1 MVQERAN
8 VDVDV
13 DAVCSVLASA
23 DRRRLLS
30 YLSNDAEVTTTTEL
44 ARTLADERDVPPER
58 IETELN
64 HVDLPA
70 LAAIHAI
77 EYHREIGV
85 VEPTPLVEDLLAC
98 ASSIEEI
105 AETSTRGTNR

>member
-1 MVQERAN
+1 MVRERAH
-8 VDVDV
+8 VDV

-30 YLSNDAEVTTTTEL
+30 HLSNDAEVTTMTDL
-44 ARTLADERDVPPER
+44 ARKLADERDVSPDR

-70 LAAIHAI
+70 LAAIDAI

-98 ASSIEEI
+98 ASTIEEI
-105 AETSTRGTNR
+105 AETSTQEANR

>member
-1 MVQERAN
+1 MVQERAH
-8 VDVDV
+8 VDV

-23 DRRRLLS
+23 DRRRLLGH
-30 YLSNDAEVTTTTEL
+30 LSTNAEVTTTTDL
-44 ARTLADERDVPPER
+44 ARALADERDVSADR

-70 LAAIHAI
+70 LAAIDAI

-85 VEPTPLVEDLLAC
+85 VEPMPLVEDLLEC
-98 ASSIEEI
+98 ARTIEVI
-105 AETSTRGTNR
+105 AETTTRRTNR